1 MTPSAAAVTGRVPAA
16 GTLRPPVRRSPQ
28 KIAHVLAAD
37 LRRQILRGTLA
48 ADARLPP
55 EAELMAA
62 FDVSRDTLREALRI
76 LEAQS
81 LLDVRR
87 GRGGGAVVRRPGL
100 TSAGSYVALLL
111 QLRGTTLEQL
121 EEARSVLEPP
131 AAGQLALRPGDD
143 ALDHLATLH
152 DNERA
157 AGDLL
162 AFVTAVSTFDQ
173 AVTDL
178 SGNRSIAVIA
188 GILRVIHAGQVYTA
202 LDAADP
208 RSAERIGRRIVAA
221 HGAFLAAA
229 RQREAAAASQAWS
242 GYLLS
247 TGRLLVP
254 RGRGRVPIDVVPLWR
269 AHSDGA
275 STGGASAG
283 TSTGGTST
291 GGASAGGTFAGA
303 AAPPQRMA
311 AVVANEIRAR
321 IAEGRLADG
330 DRLPSLAGLAAE
342 FGVSRPT
349 LREALRILEME
360 SLLTLRAGD
369 RAGAQVHHPST
380 LVAAQLAGTVLE
392 ARQVTLGDYFHAVR
406 LIEPAMMELAAT
418 RIDDGSL
425 AALRSLVAEM
435 ATAADDIP
443 RFSDAWRRA
452 TAVAF
457 GTTGNPALT
466 VVAEILQW
474 VRLGTRPAVN
484 VPPDDSWA
492 AVTSRLVPLF
502 AELVD
507 ALVARDPGRARG
519 CWAALLDVN
528 VPFAESHDYA
538 NRLMVDVIDEPV
550 GVVRPV
556 TPTEPSSRPRP
567 PRRTRAGSGA
577 AR

>member
-1 MTPSAAAVTGRVPAA
+1 MTSAAAVTGRVPAA
-16 GTLRPPVRRSPQ
+16 GTLRPPVRRGPQ
-28 KIAHVLAAD
+28 KIGHVLAAD

-55 EAELMAA
+55 ETELMAA
-62 FDVSRDTLREALRI
+62 FGVSRDTLREALRI

-81 LLDVRR
+81 LLDIRR

-100 TSAGSYVALLL
+100 TSAASYVALLL
-111 QLRGTTLEQL
+111 QLRGTTLEHL
-121 EEARSVLEPP
+121 DEARSVLEPP

-143 ALDHLATLH
+143 ALDHLATLY

-188 GILRVIHAGQVYTA
+188 GILRMIHAGQVYTA
-202 LDAADP
+202 LDAVDP

-229 RQREAAAASQAWS
+229 RQRDAVAVNHAWS

-247 TGRLLVP
+247 TARLLVP
-254 RGRGRVPIDVVPLWR
+254 RGRGRARIDVVPLWR
-269 AHSDGA
+269 AHSA
-275 STGGASAG
+275 GASAEG
-283 TSTGGTST
+283 MSA
-291 GGASAGGTFAGA
+291 GGASAGGAFAGA
-303 AAPPQRMA
+303 AAPPRRMA
-311 AVVANEIRAR
+311 AIVANEIRAR

-330 DRLPSLAGLAAE
+330 DRLPSLAGLAVE
-342 FGVSRPT
+342 FGISRPT

-369 RAGAQVHHPST
+369 RAGAQVRHPST
-380 LVAAQLAGTVLE
+380 QVAAELAGTVLE
-392 ARQVTLGDYFHAVR
+392 ARQVTLADYFHAIR
-406 LIEPAMMELAAT
+406 LFEPAMMELAAA
-418 RIDDGSL
+418 RIDDGSV
-425 AALRSLVAEM
+425 AALRVLGAEM
-435 ATAADDIP
+435 AAAADDIP

-452 TAVAF
+452 AAVAF
-457 GTTGNPALT
+457 GATGNPALS

-484 VPPDDSWA
+484 VPPDDAWA
-492 AVTSRLVPLF
+492 AVTGRLVPLF

-507 ALVARDPGRARG
+507 ALAARDPGRARE

-528 VPFAESHDYA
+528 VPFAESHGYA
-538 NRLMVDVIDEPV
+538 HRLMIDVID
-550 GVVRPV
+550 
-556 TPTEPSSRPRP
+556 
-567 PRRTRAGSGA
+567 
-577 AR
+577 